1 MMKRKYLSSAAND
14 VVARCAMKLG
24 ASADGLIEEFEDE
37 RSPDTLGYSRRFVE
51 FCCSK
56 VVRQMCSEIGE
67 CLGEEPFSRFTFD
80 MMLAWENP
88 EQADKDRSTEE
99 SIGKEKEDRKM
110 VANLPK
116 ELDDVSLFYSDI
128 MPLLVDHGPD
138 VGEDAFLWMASLFPL
153 VADVINAKFSFESL
167 TATIGNRLH
176 YPAYDKYLKE
186 IDRCIQHLRKQE
198 APKGVVLAY
207 DEIILHIDGTT
218 NTSRVVRHMGGTS
231 RPGRLTLTNYALYFE
246 ASGVISYEDA
256 IKIDLSRD
264 TDHNIKPG
272 ATGPFGAPLFD
283 KAIEYDSP
291 DVTEEIVLEFP
302 ELTSS
307 TRRELW
313 LALSKEVMLMHKFIH
328 RNKLESPFT
337 VWEIHSRTILGI
349 VRLHS
354 VREML
359 RMGPPL
365 PTKFLMFS
373 LFDELPKGDI
383 VLEQL
388 AESLK
393 DCSRRPCHASSI
405 MNAVKQSRIVF
416 PDTEVKEDR
425 KGCPCPPAPTISNDN
440 YFSLNTAVNQVREET
455 KVREIAR
462 ATAKR
467 LKEESV
473 VDNILILLELL
484 NPIKEVFPKIQEIFS
499 WQRPMTTLPV
509 AALTI
514 LVIYKE
520 WVNKAVAA
528 LLVWLVVMMHQTRKR
543 RVSRRRDDEV
553 MVCTASDKSMA
564 ESIVSAQHSLQTVQE
579 LIREI
584 NIAILKLRSI
594 YVSTARKHSDM
605 VMLMLSLSAAMV
617 AVIPLKYI
625 FMAVALRCFI
635 ATSEIGKHLENE
647 RGKRRMKEWWDS
659 IPASQVRVIDRA
671 EDCPLRDAAPRFNT

>member
-24 ASADGLIEEFEDE
+24 ASVDGLIEEFEDE
-37 RSPDTLGYSRRFVE
+37 WKPDTLGYSRRFVE

-56 VVRQMCSEIGE
+56 VVRYMCSEIGE
-67 CLGEEPFSRFTFD
+67 CLGEETFSRFTFD

-88 EQADKDRSTEE
+88 EQADKDSSAEE
-99 SIGKEKEDRKM
+99 SIGKEKEDKKM

-128 MPLLVDHGPD
+128 MPLLVDHGLD
-138 VGEDAFLWMASLFPL
+138 VGEDAFLWMASIFPL

-186 IDRCIQHLRKQE
+186 IDRCIKHLRKQE
-198 APKGVVLAY
+198 APKGVELAD

-218 NTSRVVRHMGGTS
+218 STPRVVRHMGGTS

-283 KAIEYDSP
+283 KAIVYESP

-313 LALSKEVMLMHKFIH
+313 LALSREVMLMHKFIH
-328 RNKLESPFT
+328 KNKLESPFL

-365 PTKFLMFS
+365 PTKFLMFA

-388 AESLK
+388 AKHLK
-393 DCSRRPCHASSI
+393 DCSKRPCHASSI
-405 MNAVKQSRIVF
+405 MNAMKLSRIAF
-416 PDTEVKEDR
+416 PSTEVKEDG
-425 KGCPCPPAPTISNDN
+425 KGCCCPTAPTISNDN
-440 YFSLNTAVNQVREET
+440 YFSLNTTINQVREET
-455 KVREIAR
+455 KVREIAK
-462 ATAKR
+462 ATTER
-467 LKEESV
+467 LKEESGA
-473 VDNILILLELL
+473 DNIFILLELL
-484 NPIKEVFPKIQEIFS
+484 NPIKEVFPKIQEIFT
-499 WQRPMTTLPV
+499 WQRPMTTLVV
-509 AALTI
+509 AAATI

-520 WVNKAVAA
+520 WINKAVAA
-528 LLVWLVVMMHQTRKR
+528 LLLWLVVMMHHTRKR
-543 RVSRRRDDEV
+543 R
-553 MVCTASDKSMA
+553 TIQ
-564 ESIVSAQHSLQTVQE
+564 ES
-579 LIREI
+579 IREI

-594 YVSTARKHSDM
+594 YVSTDRKHSDM
-605 VMLMLSLSAAMV
+605 VMVMMSLLAAIV

-625 FMAVALRCFI
+625 FMAVALHCFI
-635 ATSEIGKHLENE
+635 ATSELGKHLENE

-659 IPASQVRVIDRA
+659 IPAAQVRVIDRI
-671 EDCPLRDAAPRFNT
+671 EDCPQGDAAQGCNT